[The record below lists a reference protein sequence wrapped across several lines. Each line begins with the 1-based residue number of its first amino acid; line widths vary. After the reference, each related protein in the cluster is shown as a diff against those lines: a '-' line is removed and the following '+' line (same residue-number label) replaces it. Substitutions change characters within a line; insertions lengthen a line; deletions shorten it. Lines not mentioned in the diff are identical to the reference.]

1 MPGPSY
7 VDESVRS
14 VDDLD
19 HQLFHLLIVKPR
31 HTRPGNHAERTG
43 DGNIGIIA
51 SRRRGGDPAW
61 RSSSREFRMHCRT
74 RYLARRCWRTALV
87 RMASRC
93 VERSILSSPTDRND
107 FHTMG

>member
-1 MPGPSY
+1 

-51 SRRRGGDPAW
+51 SRRRGGDPSMEILQP
-61 RSSSREFRMHCRT
+61 RVPN
-74 RYLARRCWRTALV
+74 ALQNEV
-87 RMASRC
+87 FGETLLEDGTGADG
-93 VERSILSSPTDRND
+93 V
-107 FHTMG
+107 